1 MSATSLGESAASER
15 VGDVVSALA
24 DKAVDFIAIA
34 PSDNLSYVLG
44 FSPLPD
50 ERLCLLLLSERG
62 AVFVVPTLN
71 AEQSA
76 ASVSGLEFLT
86 WADAEGFDQALRT
99 GISRTA
105 PPGPRRVAVDPL
117 MRADHLLALQGYVA
131 GSPEYVSAEVVLREL
146 REVKS
151 EHELELLKK
160 SALTADQATSAALHA
175 SRVGVS
181 EAEVAAIAAAEFRAA
196 GADEVSFTI
205 VASGPNSALPHH
217 HTGKRELAEGDAVVI
232 DLGGRREGYC
242 SDITRM
248 ALVGEPSAECLDV
261 LGVVEA
267 AVQAAMAAVR
277 PGASA
282 GDVDIAARSVIES
295 AGYGEY
301 FVHRTGHGLGVSVH
315 EPPWLMGGSADVLRE
330 RMVFSI
336 EPGVYLPGRFG
347 VRLEEIVFVTG
358 NGCERLSEL
367 PRAAHVSAS

>member
-1 MSATSLGESAASER
+1 MSATSLRESAASER
-15 VGDVVSALA
+15 VGEVVSALA
-24 DKAVDFIAIA
+24 DKSVDFVALA

-62 AVFVVPTLN
+62 AVFVVPALN

-76 ASVSGLEFLT
+76 ASLPGLEFLT
-86 WADAEGFDQALRT
+86 WVDAKGFDQALRT
-99 GISRTA
+99 GISRIA
-105 PPGPRRVAVDPL
+105 PPEARRVAVDPL

-131 GSPEYVSAEVVLREL
+131 GSPAYVSAEVVLREL

-151 EHELELLKK
+151 ERELEFLKL
-160 SALTADQATSAALHA
+160 SALTADRATEAALQA
-175 SRVGVS
+175 AQAGVS
-181 EAEVAAIAAAEFRAA
+181 EVDVAAVAAAAFRVA

-217 HTGKRELAEGDAVVI
+217 HTGKRTLEEGDAVVI

-248 ALVGEPSAECLDV
+248 AFVGEASAECLDV
-261 LGVVEA
+261 VSVVEA
-267 AVQAAMAAVR
+267 AVQAAMSAVG

-282 GDVDIAARSVIES
+282 GDVDRAARDVIES

-301 FVHRTGHGLGVSVH
+301 FVHRTGHGLGISVH
-315 EPPWLMGGSADVLRE
+315 EPPWIMGGSADVLRE
-330 RMVFSI
+330 EMVFSI

-367 PRAAHVSAS
+367 PRAPYVSAS